1 MKSKNYRRKERV
13 QKKFIFH
20 NFSFGA
26 TEIKTIVSSRG
37 HRFRSPHPHGDST
50 LVQKDWMPS
59 SQLYSHTR
67 HSHSAHTNMQINT
80 HKHKIKNKPK
90 NT

>member
-13 QKKFIFH
+13 QKKFIFD

-37 HRFRSPHPHGDST
+37 TGSDPHIHMVT
-50 LVQKDWMPS
+50 
-59 SQLYSHTR
+59 
-67 HSHSAHTNMQINT
+67 
-80 HKHKIKNKPK
+80 
-90 NT
+90 